1 MVLDKRYRIFF
12 HKKQLIINTK
22 KYICDS
28 SIDSSHNY
36 IYISELGL
44 GGVPSSSLSIPG
56 LTQRNG
62 RLLHS
67 SLTLPGVGVPISRRR
82 SGAIFDL
89 IGSGPQTQPT
99 DFLCQP

>member
-44 GGVPSSSLSIPG
+44 GGVPSSSLSHPWFDPAKWSPITQ
-56 LTQRNG
+56 LTN
-62 RLLHS
+62 S
-67 SLTLPGVGVPISRRR
+67 AW
-82 SGAIFDL
+82 SG
-89 IGSGPQTQPT
+89 GTY
-99 DFLCQP
+99 